1 MKRGHKVEGPE
12 FYDSKYGRWFRRPKL
27 TKPDRDRFR
36 RLAREV
42 SEHVVGSVLD
52 LGCGLGFL
60 AEVVPGPYLGVDF
73 SPFVI
78 RKAKKQNRKPEVQFL
93 EADIRDLPD
102 VGEFD
107 TVTMLEV
114 LEHLDDPAQAVRT
127 AKELARRKIVV
138 SVPRH
143 QPGKGHVWPTWSRA
157 DLESL
162 LGSGTVCWR
171 YRGWRLAMWE
181 KYEKQA

>member
-1 MKRGHKVEGPE
+1 MKRGDKVEGPR
-12 FYDSKYGRWFRRPKL
+12 FYDGKYERWFRRPKH

-42 SEHVVGSVLD
+42 SEHVIGSVLD

-60 AEVVPGPYLGVDF
+60 AEVVSGPYLGVDF
-73 SPFVI
+73 SPFAI
-78 RKAKKQNRKPEVQFL
+78 RKAKKHNKKPEVEVRFL
-93 EADIRDLPD
+93 EADIRNLPD

-114 LEHLDDPAQAVRT
+114 LEHLDDPAQAVQA
-127 AKELARRKIVV
+127 AKGLAQQRIIV

-143 QPGKGHVWPTWSRA
+143 QPGAGHVWPTWSQT
-157 DLESL
+157 DLENL
-162 LGSGTVCWR
+162 LGSGTVCWQ
-171 YRGWRLAMWE
+171 YRGWWLAMWD
-181 KYEKQA
+181 KA